1 MIEHRREASVSR
13 LTVFHCRGIAARLWI
28 GFENTYCRLTVAPY
42 LVGGITEIFIFIGNS
57 EVPGDTDRAAEMHRV
72 ARVIDGD
79 TIVLIPNEKVRLI
92 GVDAPETAH
101 PKKIIEC
108 FGKDAKEFMRAAV
121 EGKTVR
127 FVLDEANAVRNHK
140 DRYGRTLG
148 YLYTEDGSLLNA
160 ELIRRGYAH
169 AYTRFPFRY
178 IVEFREMER
187 QARTEAAGFWS
198 SCRRKRS

>member
-1 MIEHRREASVSR
+1 
-13 LTVFHCRGIAARLWI
+13 LLRLWI
-28 GFENTYCRLTVAPY
+28 VALRKYLLAGLLSAPY
-42 LVGGITEIFIFIGNS
+42 LVGGITENFPPFIGNS
-57 EVPGDTDRAAEMHRV
+57 ESSGAVTDRAAEMRRV

-79 TIVLIPNEKVRLI
+79 TIVLIPNEKVRSI
-92 GVDAPETAH
+92 GVDAPETTH

-108 FGKDAKEFMRAAV
+108 FDKDAKEFMRAAV

-148 YLYTEDGSLLNA
+148 YLYTEDGSLLKA

-178 IVEFREMER
+178 TVEFREMER